1 MRDLSQHPVSGR
13 PDRSHRPGP
22 APHPGPHLCR
32 SPGQGPSTAP
42 APLAVTSDPA
52 LADAL
57 LRGAGCPPLAAAL
70 PRAGPRRG
78 LRSTLVDL
86 DPAGGGIDLLFGLET
101 EPGPR
106 WSELAQWRD
115 GRLCGRSLRDALP
128 TYAAHSRHGLA
139 AGLGFAEEG
148 ADRLPVLAWPRARPG
163 EDDGPGW
170 LGARPGAAEDPW
182 YDSGTPLDPGKTDPW
197 LTRDG
202 ASTGSHFG
210 EA

>member
-1 MRDLSQHPVSGR
+1 MGAAHVLILPDCERWLAGMLAEADSPHEEPGAVVAVVSGR
-13 PDRSHRPGP
+13 G
-22 APHPGPHLCR
+22 
-32 SPGQGPSTAP
+32 
-42 APLAVTSDPA
+42 
-52 LADAL
+52 
-57 LRGAGCPPLAAAL
+57 GAGGSTLAAAL
-70 PRAGPRRG
+70 ALAGTRRG

-139 AGLGFAEEG
+139 AGLGFSEEG

-170 LGARPGAAEDPW
+170 LGARPGGAEDQW
-182 YDSGTPLDPGKTDPW
+182 SDSRKPIGPRPSDP
-197 LTRDG
+197 
-202 ASTGSHFG
+202 
-210 EA
+210 